1 MGGRGTGLPPR
12 AQAAYPAGLGLGR
25 GRVWVGRRVR
35 VGRPVRVAARGMVR
49 LRGPLRP
56 LAAARALVHRQ
67 LGLQE
72 VHAEDG
78 RDLGRPGAGGGRRGT
93 GELTSRPRVMLP
105 HLVLGP

>member
-1 MGGRGTGLPPR
+1 
-12 AQAAYPAGLGLGR
+12 
-25 GRVWVGRRVR
+25 VGRRVR

-78 RDLGRPGAGGGRRGT
+78 RDLGRPGASGGRRGT
-93 GELTSRPRVMLP
+93 SELTSRPRVLLP